1 MIRVLLVDG
10 EGDNTLTVFCPDM
23 DKAEKLG
30 RAAIYSD
37 GGVSA
42 YKVGAPIHFMPELI
56 QWLRSGF
63 SVAEIRTALDD
74 LHNVMGS
81 DSEQGGE

>member
-1 MIRVLLVDG
+1 MIRVLLT
-10 EGDNTLTVFCPDM
+10 DNDDQSLTVWCPDM
-23 DKAEKLG
+23 DTAEKLG

-42 YKVGAPIHFMPELI
+42 WKINAPIHFTPMLI

-63 SVAEIRTALDD
+63 SLDQIRQALND
-74 LHNVMGS
+74 LHTVGS
-81 DSEQGGE
+81 ESEPGGD